1 MMGFIAALV
10 GAWYHMVSYL
20 VARSCRSANN
30 SLGLASRENTT
41 NIARAKT
48 IEAYLSVT
56 VLGVTWLA
64 GFVSSFKKFAIVL
77 TFLMVLSL
85 GTVYLFD
92 QFLAAP
98 TNLFSFSRVTFRI
111 TLIMG
116 FGLVVLLFL
125 RRAKPFMTARIGA
138 QAATILEFSIGA
150 VAVLVMSFGVLHTPG
165 VSPESLLAGAGI
177 ATITIGV
184 IISTFVGGVLSGA
197 LVFTTHSFRV
207 GDDVLINNIPGRIVD
222 MTALVTKIRTDVGQ
236 MSIPNSAIASGTVIM
251 VAIYKHESRSF
262 SRLPYAIGDKV
273 VSTYMNE
280 EGIVKELTP
289 LHTVIMLDSGKEL
302 TFLNNSVLS
311 GTVAIAKIAQTK
323 GVQPRTKEK
332 AEN

>member
-1 MMGFIAALV
+1 MDGLV
-10 GAWYHMVSYL
+10 D
-20 VARSCRSANN
+20 
-30 SLGLASRENTT
+30 
-41 NIARAKT
+41 
-48 IEAYLSVT
+48 
-56 VLGVTWLA
+56 
-64 GFVSSFKKFAIVL
+64 SFRKFAIIL
-77 TFLMVLSL
+77 TFLIVLAIVS
-85 GTVYLFD
+85 VYIFDLFV
-92 QFLAAP
+92 AAP
-98 TNLFSFSRVTFRI
+98 INLFVFSRETFRI

-125 RRAKPFMTARIGA
+125 RRAKSFMTARIGA
-138 QAATILEFSIGA
+138 QGATILEFSMGA
-150 VAVLVMSFGVLHTPG
+150 IALLVMSFGVLHTLG
-165 VSPESLLAGAGI
+165 VSPENLLAGAGI

-236 MSIPNSAIASGTVIM
+236 MSIPNSAIASGIVIM
-251 VAIYKHESRSF
+251 VAIHKHESKSLN
-262 SRLPYAIGDKV
+262 RLPYVIGDRV

-280 EGIVKELTP
+280 EGVVKELTP

-311 GTVAIAKIAQTK
+311 GTVAIARIAETK
-323 GVQPRTKEK
+323 GVQPKTKEK
-332 AEN
+332 ADH